1 MLPDGETAMKQNL
14 VIYRTKP
21 DRAEENQRLVEAVFH
36 ELHATMPGGLRYA
49 SMRLADDTFV
59 HMVETQ
65 EDSNVLLETAAFKR
79 FLAEIRDRCIDPPRV
94 NPMTV
99 VGNYR
104 MLDMEAAPA
113 MEPA

>member
-1 MLPDGETAMKQNL
+1 VKQNL

-21 DRAEENQRLVEAVFH
+21 DRAEENQRLVEAVFR

-59 HMVETQ
+59 HVVEMG
-65 EDSNVLLETAAFKR
+65 EDGNVLLETAAFQR

-94 NPMTV
+94 NAMTI

-104 MLDMEAAPA
+104 MLEAAPA
-113 MEPA
+113 MAPA